1 MKKSDLVKKITAE
14 VDVTGEKVNKIIN
27 ILFKTL
33 TEALEKNDSYNQ
45 DNFGTFK
52 VVCRKPRKGRN
63 PQTEEIINI
72 PEKKTVKFVVSGTLK
87 KKLNEKNP
95 KE

>member
-27 ILFKTL
+27 ILFEAL
-33 TEALEKNDSYNQ
+33 AEALESDDSYNQ

-52 VVCRKPRKGRN
+52 VVSRKPRKGRN
-63 PQTEEIINI
+63 PQTAEIISI

-87 KKLNEKNP
+87 KKLNNEKS

>member
-1 MKKSDLVKKITAE
+1 MKKIDLVKKITAE
-14 VDVTGEKVNKIIN
+14 VNVAGEKVNKIIN
-27 ILFKTL
+27 ILFETL
-33 TEALEKNDSYNQ
+33 SKALEDGDSFNQ

-52 VVCRKPRKGRN
+52 VVSRKPRKGRN
-63 PQTEEIINI
+63 PQTAEIINI
-72 PEKKTVKFVVSGTLK
+72 PEKKTVKFVISGTLK